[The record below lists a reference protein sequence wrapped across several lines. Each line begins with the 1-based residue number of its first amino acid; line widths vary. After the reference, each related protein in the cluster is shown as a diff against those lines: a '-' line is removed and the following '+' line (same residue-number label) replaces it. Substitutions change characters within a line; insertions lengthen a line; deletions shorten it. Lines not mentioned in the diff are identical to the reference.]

1 MIIYDYLWFSTL
13 FYTYLHFSIFIY
25 TFLLSMVFSIFLA
38 FCYSLYPLHLPY
50 IQISCFPL
58 FIITTPPLNPP
69 PHIQCGATIRNRRS
83 RFLLFCKERSDLQN
97 PLFAMNCNKR
107 SEICKNC
114 KNKDRFVQ
122 IASFCKNIVKILQI
136 LQKRFAKI
144 LQKLYF

>member
-1 MIIYDYLWFSTL
+1 MIIYNF
-13 FYTYLHFSIFIY
+13 LHFSIFIY
-25 TFLLSMVFSIFLA
+25 NHLLFSTVFSNFPRLY
-38 FCYSLYPLHLPY
+38 CYSLF
-50 IQISCFPL
+50 IL
-58 FIITTPPLNPP
+58 FISHSLILYSNLMFSPLPPVKPP
-69 PHIQCGATIRNRRS
+69 PEATIRNRRS

-97 PLFAMNCNKR
+97 PLFAMNCNER